1 MTPTTPQ
8 RRLSIPAVLVGAFI
22 LPWARRGTFAKALA
36 LPAAAI
42 VAIQVG
48 WWLAGDRISGAAAWA
63 AWGANGILWI
73 LFAVI
78 CHRLVLLGPRTADVA
93 LVPGWG
99 RRETLF
105 LAWLAAI
112 YVIILAV
119 VVAAITA
126 SGTIIMNVGTVA
138 NAANAANFSEP
149 LFESIYRPVAAAL
162 GTYLFARMSL
172 VLPATAIDVRT
183 TLTKVWWQTQG
194 NGWRLAL
201 IVGGLPW
208 VFGYAVSL
216 VSGDEPSTARGVL
229 VTILAT
235 ALLVVEIAALSLS
248 YRQLAEDDIAG

>member
-1 MTPTTPQ
+1 MTPATPQ
-8 RRLSIPAVLVGAFI
+8 RRLSIPAVLAGAFI

-36 LPAAAI
+36 LPAAAM

-78 CHRLVLLGPRTADVA
+78 CHRLVLLEPQHGDVA
-93 LVPGWG
+93 MVPGWG

-105 LAWLAAI
+105 LAWLAAV
-112 YVIILAV
+112 YVIIMAV
-119 VVAAITA
+119 V
-126 SGTIIMNVGTVA
+126 TVA
-138 NAANAANFSEP
+138 IMVGGAIVANLASTS
-149 LFESIYRPVAAAL
+149 LFESIYGPVAAAL

-172 VLPATAIDVRT
+172 VLPATAIDART
-183 TLTKVWWQTQG
+183 TLTQVWWQTQG

-208 VFGYAVSL
+208 VFAYAVSL
-216 VSGDEPSTARGVL
+216 ISGDEPSTARGVL

-248 YRQLAEDDIAG
+248 YRQLANDDSAE

>member
-48 WWLAGDRISGAAAWA
+48 WWLAGDRISSAAAWA

-126 SGTIIMNVGTVA
+126 GGTIIMNVGNVKCA
-138 NAANAANFSEP
+138 NARISPSRCSNRSIAHRRGARNVSLRAHVAGAAGHGDRCAHYP
-149 LFESIYRPVAAAL
+149 HQGLVAD
-162 GTYLFARMSL
+162 ARQRMAPRADRGAS
-172 VLPATAIDVRT
+172 
-183 TLTKVWWQTQG
+183 
-194 NGWRLAL
+194 
-201 IVGGLPW
+201 W

-216 VSGDEPSTARGVL
+216 ISGDEPSTAR
-229 VTILAT
+229 
-235 ALLVVEIAALSLS
+235 ESS
-248 YRQLAEDDIAG
+248 